1 MTICPPLLGAPNEV
15 VTSSVDHSER
25 KSSTSCTRT
34 DCAEKQKQPLE
45 KESNRDGL
53 LAKTLSSSMTFS
65 EPSSR
70 EDSVRKS
77 VSFDLMAS
85 QLTVRNLKHDLSRQE
100 RRDVWYT
107 AREIEQ
113 ISSAYRHE
121 LYVQKYLATRK
132 EAEEHV
138 ENKKNRKPVQRIR
151 KLFSRGKKSIEMTP
165 AA

>member
-1 MTICPPLLGAPNEV
+1 
-15 VTSSVDHSER
+15 
-25 KSSTSCTRT
+25 
-34 DCAEKQKQPLE
+34 
-45 KESNRDGL
+45 
-53 LAKTLSSSMTFS
+53 MTFS

-77 VSFDLMAS
+77 VSFDLLAS

-107 AREIEQ
+107 AKEIEQ
-113 ISSAYRHE
+113 ISSAYKHE

-132 EAEEHV
+132 EAEERV
-138 ENKKNRKPVQRIR
+138 VSKKNRKPVQRIR
-151 KLFSRGKKSIEMTP
+151 RLFSRGKKSIEMTP